1 MLERGFRRRSCL
13 AALDVDAALDALS
26 GPIVYRALTGAPIP
40 RSFVDGLVADI
51 LDRHRA

>member
-1 MLERGFRRRSCL
+1 MLKRGIAAGQL
-13 AALDVDAALDALS
+13 PAALDVDAALDALS

-40 RSFVDGLVADI
+40 RSFVDGLVTDI

>member
-1 MLERGFRRRSCL
+1 M
-13 AALDVDAALDALS
+13 S